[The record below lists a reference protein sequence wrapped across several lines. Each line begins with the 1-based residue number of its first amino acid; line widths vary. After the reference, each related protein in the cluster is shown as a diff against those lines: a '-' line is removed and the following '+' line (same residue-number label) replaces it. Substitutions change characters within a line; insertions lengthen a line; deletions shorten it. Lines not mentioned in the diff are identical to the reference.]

1 MNISFPTWETV
12 PPDFQI
18 PEIQNHKYLKNGEL
32 LEWTGKTEPIFS
44 PICLE
49 GSGKAEPKKLGYVP
63 SFTESEALSCL
74 DSGFVAYEKGPWPKM
89 TVSERIKAVQ
99 SFAIQMKEKKD
110 IIVKLLVWEIGK
122 TLKDSEKEFD
132 RTIDYID
139 DTISA
144 LKDQDRGASR
154 FVFEK
159 GIIAQIKRAPLGVVL
174 CMGPFNYPL
183 NETFCT
189 LIPALIMGNTVLL
202 KPAKY
207 GVLLMEPLLTCF
219 QKAFPPG
226 VVNTLY
232 GQGSLIVPPLM
243 RTGKINVLAFIGSSK
258 TVNHITKEHPKPNRL
273 RSILGLNAKNP
284 AILLPD
290 VDFSETISEMVS
302 GALSFNGQ
310 RCTALKIF
318 FVPRSR
324 TEDFLTAFC
333 SELKKWKPG
342 MPWEKDVQ
350 LTPLPELGKIDW
362 LKEILKDAVSKG
374 AKVINDGGGESLH
387 TFMHPAVLFPVSSD
401 MRIYHEEQFGPLV
414 PIVPYDDIKEVFQYL
429 EESDMGQQA
438 SVFGKDA
445 KTIGELIDIL
455 VNQVSRINLNTQCQR
470 GPDTFPFTGRKDSA
484 EGTLSV
490 IDALRS
496 FSIRSLVAAK
506 DLESQKELIRNILTE
521 KTSKFLNTDFIL

>member
-1 MNISFPTWETV
+1 MSISFPDWESI
-12 PPDFQI
+12 PPEFQI
-18 PEIQNHKYLKNGEL
+18 PEVQNHKYLKNGQL
-32 LEWTGKTEPIFS
+32 LDWKGDTEPVFS
-44 PICLE
+44 PVYLRE
-49 GSGKAEPKKLGYVP
+49 AGEAKPKLLGSVP
-63 SFTESEALSCL
+63 SFTEAEAL
-74 DSGFVAYEKGPWPKM
+74 DSLESAFIAYEKGPWPKM

-99 SFAIQMKEKKD
+99 NFALQMKEKRD

-122 TLKDSEKEFD
+122 SLKDSEKEFD

-202 KPAKY
+202 KPAKF
-207 GVLLMEPLLTCF
+207 GVLLLEPLLPCF

-232 GQGSLIVPPLM
+232 GQGSKLVPPLM
-243 RTGKINVLAFIGSSK
+243 RTGKINVLAFIGSSR
-258 TVNHITKEHPKPNRL
+258 TVNQITKEHPKPNRL

-284 AILLPD
+284 GIILED
-290 VDFSETISEMVS
+290 ADFNDSISEMVS

-318 FVPRSR
+318 FVPESR
-324 TEDFLTAFC
+324 ATEFVQAFC
-333 SELKKWKPG
+333 TELKKWKAG

-350 LTPLPELGKIDW
+350 LTPLPETGKIDW
-362 LKEILKDAVSKG
+362 LLEILRDATTLG
-374 AKVINDGGGESLH
+374 AKIQNEGGGES
-387 TFMHPAVLFPVSSD
+387 TFSFMHPAILFPVSPK

-414 PIVPYDDIKEVFQYL
+414 PIVPYKDIQEVFRYL
-429 EESDMGQQA
+429 EDSDMGQQA
-438 SVFGKDA
+438 SIFGKNA
-445 KTIGELIDIL
+445 KTIGELIDTL
-455 VNQVSRINLNTQCQR
+455 VNQVSRINLNAQCQR

-496 FSIRSLVAAK
+496 FSIRSLVATK
-506 DLESQKELIRNILTE
+506 DQENQKELIRSILTE